1 MNRIK
6 DKKRKK
12 AKEEQKLK
20 ERKKRPKKSQED
32 NFIICKE
39 EQDLQD
45 EQNPNFKSS
54 NAIARRTEQH
64 DLKHLK
70 GIPYK
75 NLSDDDVDDPDDD
88 IESSKQN
95 YDENMMSEIKNLT
108 ELSNDDDED
117 QSSSEEV
124 QQ

>member
-1 MNRIK
+1 
-6 DKKRKK
+6 
-12 AKEEQKLK
+12 
-20 ERKKRPKKSQED
+20 
-32 NFIICKE
+32 
-39 EQDLQD
+39 
-45 EQNPNFKSS
+45 
-54 NAIARRTEQH
+54 
-64 DLKHLK
+64 LKHLK